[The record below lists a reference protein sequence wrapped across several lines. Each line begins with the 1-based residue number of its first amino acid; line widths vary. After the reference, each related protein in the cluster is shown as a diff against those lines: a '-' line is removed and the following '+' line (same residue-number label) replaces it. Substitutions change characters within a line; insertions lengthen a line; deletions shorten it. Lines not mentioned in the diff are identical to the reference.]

1 MSKWVFCP
9 EAGKPVRVGNDK
21 AAEIVEKGGGRYLG
35 KYEAARMLAA
45 LEAKEGASNEMDTN
59 HASSGSGHRTS

>member
-1 MSKWVFCP
+1 M
-9 EAGKPVRVGNDK
+9 RVGNDK